1 LIGQTISDRWEILSL
16 IGTGA
21 MGAVYKAKHNTIGR
35 IMAVKTLG
43 AANRED
49 ERSVQRFQQEARAM
63 SVLTHPNL
71 IQIADFGMMEDGTPY
86 FVMEYLEGISLQEYV
101 RKNGPMPIEL
111 ALPVFSQIAD
121 ALEHAHSKGVIHR
134 DLKPSNVMLT
144 GEKHDFAKVL
154 DLGIAKGED
163 DLHLTATGEVFGS
176 PLYMS
181 PEQCMGQPV
190 DARSD
195 VYSLGCLMYETLS
208 ARPPLKGEN
217 FVQTAYKHMNE
228 MPPPLA
234 EVRPEI
240 PADLSQI
247 VEACLAKKP
256 GERVTSMAMLRDM
269 LKEVGQSSPDQS
281 GTVVS
286 QSSANTLREPV
297 QSAADAPPAP
307 PRRKVLPFGIA
318 AILATGLI
326 MAGLFAFTQQRKPP
340 ETSPSTATA
349 PNIASVAVPTSSTID
364 IESPLFKR
372 FDPDAE
378 QEIDVVAVYTAQP
391 PSQLVGKKLENPDT
405 MQVEVFVQPKKE
417 PITLVLFSA
426 MPVHWK
432 VTPRAGATIKK
443 VIASGLY
450 EQIVSSAQGDVSTKC
465 IKLHSYDNP
474 DVEEQRERI
483 FEEVQ
488 QGVYQLIGPDADIR
502 NFQGKYY
509 GTQFEI

>member
-1 LIGQTISDRWEILSL
+1 LTDQLKPIKKNALIGQTISDRWEILSL

-63 SVLTHPNL
+63 SVLTHPHL
-71 IQIADFGMMEDGTPY
+71 IQIADFGTMEDGTPY
-86 FVMEYLEGISLQEYV
+86 LVMEYLEGISLQDYV
-101 RKNGPMPIEL
+101 RKNGPMPVEL

-195 VYSLGCLMYETLS
+195 VYSLGCLMYETLA

-228 MPPPLA
+228 MPPSLA
-234 EVRPEI
+234 EARPDI

-256 GERVTSMAMLRDM
+256 AERVTSMAMLRDM
-269 LKEVGQSSPDQS
+269 LKEVGQSCPDQS

-297 QSAADAPPAP
+297 QAPPPVESSSPVP
-307 PRRKVLPFGIA
+307 PRRNLLPLGIA
-318 AILATGLI
+318 AVAAFAAV
-326 MAGLFAFTQQRKPP
+326 AGLVATMQQRKPP
-340 ETSPSTATA
+340 ETPAPIATA
-349 PNIASVAVPTSSTID
+349 PNIASVRPSTSNLRYSNAST
-364 IESPLFKR
+364 LM
-372 FDPDAE
+372 
-378 QEIDVVAVYTAQP
+378 
-391 PSQLVGKKLENPDT
+391 PSKKS
-405 MQVEVFVQPKKE
+405 
-417 PITLVLFSA
+417 TLWPS
-426 MPVHWK
+426 
-432 VTPRAGATIKK
+432 TPRNRLPNSWA
-443 VIASGLY
+443 
-450 EQIVSSAQGDVSTKC
+450 
-465 IKLHSYDNP
+465 
-474 DVEEQRERI
+474 
-483 FEEVQ
+483 
-488 QGVYQLIGPDADIR
+488 R
-502 NFQGKYY
+502 NSR
-509 GTQFEI
+509 TPTPCRSR